1 MRVDKALTELKLAKS
16 RTHAQDLIDEGVVFY
31 RNHQIKKASQEV
43 ELEELEVRKEII
55 YVSRGAYKLKS
66 AQELFQ
72 INFTGKIIADV
83 GASTGGFTDYCLR
96 EGALKVYALDVG
108 HDQLDPSLRQDS
120 RVINLEGINIKN
132 GYQLPEKVDVVVADL
147 SFISLKLV
155 LIPMMDL
162 LNESGEAVVL
172 VKPQFEVGPKGL
184 DKSGI
189 VKDSSLAQHAIV
201 ELWKWSL
208 DKAFVIV
215 GFGPCGIAGKDGNQ
229 EYFFYLKKSGTKIL
243 ESDIS
248 KYFH

>member
-16 RTHAQDLIDEGVVFY
+16 RTHAQDLIEEGVVFY
-31 RNHQIKKASQEV
+31 RNLQVKKASQEV
-43 ELEELEVRKEII
+43 ELDELEVRKEVI

-66 AQELFQ
+66 AQELFH
-72 INFTGKIIADV
+72 IDFSSKIIADV

-108 HDQLDPSLRQDS
+108 HDQLDVRLRQDP

-132 GYQLPEKVDVVVADL
+132 GFQLPEKVDVVVADL
-147 SFISLKLV
+147 SFISLRLV

-162 LNESGEAVVL
+162 LKDSGEAVVL

-189 VKDSSLAQHAIV
+189 VKDSCLAKAAIL
-201 ELWKWSL
+201 ELWQWSL
-208 DKAFVIV
+208 DKEFVII
-215 GFGPCGIAGKDGNQ
+215 GFGPCGISGKDGNQ
-229 EYFFYLKKSGTKIL
+229 EYFFHLKKSGNKIL
-243 ESDIS
+243 ESTIT
-248 KYFH
+248 KYF

>member
-16 RTHAQDLIDEGVVFY
+16 RTHAQDLIEEGVVFY
-31 RNHQIKKASQEV
+31 RNLQVKKASQEV
-43 ELEELEVRKEII
+43 ELDELEVRKEVI

-66 AQELFQ
+66 AQELFH
-72 INFTGKIIADV
+72 IDFSSKIIADV

-108 HDQLDPSLRQDS
+108 HDQLDVRLRQDP

-132 GYQLPEKVDVVVADL
+132 GFQLPEKVDVVVADL
-147 SFISLKLV
+147 SFISLRLV

-162 LNESGEAVVL
+162 LKDSGEAVVL

-189 VKDSSLAQHAIV
+189 VKDSSLAKAAIL
-201 ELWKWSL
+201 ELWQWSL
-208 DKAFVIV
+208 DKEFVII
-215 GFGPCGIAGKDGNQ
+215 GFGPCGISGKDGNQ
-229 EYFFYLKKSGTKIL
+229 EYFFHLKKSGNKIL
-243 ESDIS
+243 ESTIT
-248 KYFH
+248 KYF

>member
-31 RNHQIKKASQEV
+31 RNLQVKKASQEV
-43 ELEELEVRKEII
+43 ELDELEVRKDVI

-72 INFTGKIIADV
+72 IDFKTKIIADV

-108 HDQLDPSLRQDS
+108 HDQLDSRLREDS
-120 RVINLEGINIKN
+120 RVINFEGINIKN
-132 GYQLPEKVDVVVADL
+132 GFQLPEKVDVVVADL
-147 SFISLKLV
+147 SFISLRLV
-155 LIPMMDL
+155 LIPMMEL
-162 LNESGEAVVL
+162 LKDTGEAVVL

-189 VKDSSLAQHAIV
+189 VKDSSLAKAAILD
-201 ELWKWSL
+201 LWQWSL
-208 DKAFVIV
+208 DKEFAIV
-215 GFGPCGIAGKDGNQ
+215 GFGPCGISGKDGNQ
-229 EYFFYLKKSGTKIL
+229 EYFFHLKKSGNKIL
-243 ESDIS
+243 ESAIT
-248 KYFH
+248 KYF